1 VWILVDAATDTEA
14 RLIACQLA
22 RSTGRGSAATALG
35 RYGQPMEAAGA
46 IAALT
51 GPDTSNITSAV
62 INVDGGSWHH
72 LYRGRN
78 VRAGSRGDGGPA

>member
-1 VWILVDAATDTEA
+1 MNPDTADSAAG
-14 RLIACQLA
+14 I
-22 RSTGRGSAATALG
+22 SAATALG

-62 INVDGGSWHH
+62 INVDGGLVASP
-72 LYRGRN
+72 
-78 VRAGSRGDGGPA
+78 VSRSERSRR